1 VLKDCG
7 LIGGFAYINFFSQF
21 FRRKISLF
29 SLKKVDFVTVWLI
42 KKAGLFVMPQW
53 IKEPKWMKNMKKRYD
68 ALQRIA
74 LMLVLLLLGAQG
86 AWADLRRSDNTVC
99 SPKIHFKV
107 PDNWVRAYV
116 VIGGSPHAFGT
127 PDENGWATIDLS
139 DSKAAGTNNDE
150 YFFINSVADNTCQ
163 QKCVTPTGFGIKSND
178 ARSAGFSCRTFS
190 TGNKSWVDGGEVWI
204 QDHPDVKQ
212 SGKTYIT
219 YEEPKVFDFY
229 IFLPN
234 NTTWKSAEPYISETD
249 ASGKTKEVAMYNDG
263 ANCGW
268 YYRRYIDEEFP
279 ASVVVH
285 RSDDT
290 KLEDAIGMNGA
301 WEESGAAEPI
311 PLKDLF
317 DLYSTETGYNK
328 AIYFVAD
335 AEESQKLP
343 SQNQGWYVKRP
354 DVTGKCGYDLA
365 AKIYDT
371 DASLH
376 GAFSCNPDWNAGQ
389 TPAQAHANACYSA
402 SAKFQV
408 LSSATGEMPCIGV
421 TKGMVESEL
430 KVDPTTKKKYMQ
442 LTSKGKKC
450 FGSTPDEAFKA
461 MFNYTE
467 GVNEEYCFNMPF
479 EQAADGKFEFE
490 SDYYQ
495 SPGATVPGGFYP
507 AEEPPP
513 ADMMI
518 SARLPAAENKR
529 KAEGPVYFCGDQ
541 EPSQTPLGL
550 RTIHATEG
558 VPMSDLICNGPGWD
572 GGVDCDGLFQ
582 GGSEF
587 TIGENAIATQI
598 SRKLG
603 VTWNGDGWAW
613 SCSGLTMPEG
623 WPTYAEGSETK
634 STAQGATYR
643 WTSGKSDATVLTTA
657 GRNQHF
663 CFESHANF
671 RFRPGLKFSFRGDD
685 DIWVFIDN
693 KLAVDLGGTH
703 LAAPGYVDLDKF
715 MPTAEVGKSYD
726 IDIYF
731 CDRRTTM
738 SNVHIKTNMFI
749 EQTTGITTEG
759 KQDTKDFIENGNNHY
774 KICYKRSGGG
784 SCAAAMG
791 GGGEKTLCGSEI
803 KDKISYIFTQDKTGQ
818 DASKQKIGSDAFDA
832 NPVQYDGGIDVST
845 PSAPVINEDKLKSI
859 LPSGK
864 YYLIIKIG
872 SDQKAIEITIKG
884 SLAVANRDAV
894 TVDDNGNFSLP
905 YEFKSQAMA
914 SNPKEDGSIDVN
926 QMIPLYVAAMLDPC
940 NGSATCNDPLEMQLS
955 AGQEYSLQVSNPKA
969 QFYAMKNGK
978 LEVFNPA
985 ASRKIGEDGF
995 DVIYVT
1001 IPFDEMETAVEN
1013 VTVNVKG
1020 SARKAEIK
1028 FFVPRIVFVDSDSTF
1043 KVVTQ
1048 DKDTDT
1054 PRLKGSAYEFYI
1066 VALNGDDSPCTD
1078 CNFTLTKGSKTSSGI
1093 NIIDGGEVVN
1103 GRAKITIM
1111 SSMEYCRESEGPA
1124 CKGAA
1129 TLHVVGPSPALMQ
1142 AEYKNMQFQEP
1153 PVPTPLFADI
1163 FDVHGA
1169 VSENTMNIPT
1179 PYYSAEKEYL
1189 DGIGDSLVIYYHRN
1203 FHKDS
1208 LPDKIA
1214 VFWDVDSKDSVLF
1227 EKAEVAAG
1235 AVCGSAAGLADT
1247 LCKPRITLGGKA
1259 LSKDVKTSGSG
1270 KLKSWATYTARGATV
1285 TTAYDGVIY
1294 DRIAPIILSARAVT
1308 DTAAGKN
1315 AQLRISFSEP
1325 VQKTEAGEQQGDNV
1339 FSFYINAGKEHHY
1352 VDYIPV
1358 LSGVSYGNK
1367 LDSVQTIFYSQ
1378 ASEFPQAGDYIHF
1391 RGINGTG
1398 LMMDQSNYKN
1408 TDSIAG
1414 AEGIRSDDESKYLW
1428 NVAPAYDS
1436 DPSVRVPSPWAL
1448 ITGAVNAYAVRLIPD
1463 AVGSIPLTPSEA
1475 AKLPDVEAFTFDA
1488 YKDESDFKKALIN
1501 KDVNVDPN
1509 LANYGFVPHGWFVK
1523 SDMSALI
1530 VQDTTTQAAIGNNY
1544 ASVFF
1549 NYELQFFTNLGSH
1562 VLTKKGRIYCDD
1574 KMNEK
1579 ENGRLYFEGRNC
1591 VDKPKNFFIVW
1602 NMKSDKERLVGSGAY
1617 IAKLKTYVQLAN
1629 FGKKNKNDKSQ
1640 MWGVRHNTKVI
1651 GSFNV
1656 ENSK

>member
-1 VLKDCG
+1 MLKGCG

-86 AWADLRRSDNTVC
+86 AWADLRRKDNTMC
-99 SPKIHFKV
+99 SPKVHFKV
-107 PDNWVRAYV
+107 PDSWTRAYI
-116 VIGGSPHAFGT
+116 VIGGSAQPMPV
-127 PDENGWATIDLS
+127 PDENGWTVIDFS
-139 DSKAAGTNNDE
+139 TKAVGTNSDDL
-150 YFFINSVADNTCQ
+150 FFINSVADNTCQ
-163 QKCVTPTGFGIKSND
+163 QKCVTPGGFGIRSND
-178 ARSAGFSCRTFS
+178 ARSAGFSCGTFEKGS
-190 TGNKSWVDGGEVWI
+190 KSWVDGGDVWI

-317 DLYSTETGYNK
+317 DLYSTEPGYNK

-365 AKIYDT
+365 AIIYDT

-376 GAFSCNPDWNAGQ
+376 GAFTCNPDWFSGIEGQ
-389 TPAQAHANACYSA
+389 TPGAAANACYS
-402 SAKFQV
+402 STAKFNV
-408 LSSATGEMPCIGV
+408 ISSADGVVPCIGV
-421 TKGMVESEL
+421 TKGMVESTL
-430 KVDPTTKKKYMQ
+430 DPNTKKMK
-442 LTSKGKKC
+442 LTATGRKC
-450 FGSTPDEAFKA
+450 FGSDADNAFAA
-461 MFNYTE
+461 MFNFTQ
-467 GVNEEYCFNMPF
+467 GVNEKYCFNMPF

-490 SDYYQ
+490 SDTYQ
-495 SPGATVPGGFYP
+495 SPGATVQGGFYP
-507 AEEPPP
+507 AEEPPS

-518 SARLPAAENKR
+518 SERLPAAENKR

-550 RTIHATEG
+550 RTIHSTEG

-572 GGVDCDGLFQ
+572 GGVDCDGYFK

-613 SCSGLTMPEG
+613 SCSGLAMPDN

-749 EQTTGITTEG
+749 EQTTGIIPEG
-759 KQDTKDFIENGNNHY
+759 KQDTKAFIEKGDNIY
-774 KICYKRSGGG
+774 KICYKKSGGG

-791 GGGEKTLCGSEI
+791 GGGEKTLCADQI

-845 PSAPVINEDKLKSI
+845 PYAPVINEDKLKSI

-914 SNPKEDGSIDVN
+914 SNPNEDGSIDVN

-940 NGSATCNDPLEMQLS
+940 NGAATCNDPLEMQLS

-985 ASRKIGEDGF
+985 STRKIGEDGF

-1001 IPFDEMETAVEN
+1001 IPFDEMVEKAVEN
-1013 VTVNVKG
+1013 VSINVKG
-1020 SARKAEIK
+1020 SARKAELK
-1028 FFVPRIVFVDSDSTF
+1028 FFVPRLVFVDTDSTF
-1043 KVVTQ
+1043 KVVTG
-1048 DKDTDT
+1048 DKNSDD
-1054 PRLKGSAYEFYI
+1054 PRMKGSTYNFYL
-1066 VALNGDDSPCTD
+1066 VALNADDSPCTD
-1078 CNFTLTKGSKTSSGI
+1078 CNFKLTRGSKTSEGVM
-1093 NIIDGGEVVN
+1093 IIDGGEVVN
-1103 GRAKITIM
+1103 GRAKITIQ
-1111 SSMEYCRESEGPA
+1111 SSKEFCREGDGPK

-1129 TLHVVGPSPALMQ
+1129 TLHVFGPSPLTQ
-1142 AEYKNMQFQEP
+1142 ATYDNMVFNEP
-1153 PVPTPLFADI
+1153 PVPYPLFADI

-1169 VSENTMNIPT
+1169 KTESAINVPA
-1179 PYYSAEKEYL
+1179 PYYSADKEYL
-1189 DGIGDSLVIYYHRN
+1189 DGIGDSVVIYYHRE

-1208 LPDKIA
+1208 LPDNIA
-1214 VFWDVDSKDSVLF
+1214 VFWESEKDSVLF
-1227 EKAEVAAG
+1227 DHAEILKGAACGTAKG
-1235 AVCGSAAGLADT
+1235 AKTDSTCLA
-1247 LCKPRITLGGKA
+1247 RITLGGKQF
-1259 LSKDVKTSGSG
+1259 SKDVKTDGTG
-1270 KLKSWATYTARGATV
+1270 TVKSWISCAPRGVPV
-1285 TTAYDGVIY
+1285 TLMNKSAVL
-1294 DRIAPIILSARAVT
+1294 DRIAPLILSARAVT

-1325 VQKTEAGEQQGDNV
+1325 VQKTEAGEQQGDKV

-1378 ASEFPQAGDYIHF
+1378 TSEFPQAGDYIHF

-1398 LMMDQSNYKN
+1398 LIMDQSNYKAV
-1408 TDSIAG
+1408 TDSNPDAK
-1414 AEGIRSDDESKYLW
+1414 EIRPADEYNW
-1428 NVAPAYDS
+1428 NIAPAYDS

-1574 KMNEK
+1574 AMNKK
-1579 ENGRLYFEGRNC
+1579 ENGRFYFEGRNC

>member
-1 VLKDCG
+1 
-7 LIGGFAYINFFSQF
+7 
-21 FRRKISLF
+21 
-29 SLKKVDFVTVWLI
+29 
-42 KKAGLFVMPQW
+42 
-53 IKEPKWMKNMKKRYD
+53 MKKSNR
-68 ALQRIA
+68 ALQSFAI
-74 LMLVLLLLGAQG
+74 MLVLLLIGAQG
-86 AWADLRRSDNTVC
+86 AWADLRRQNNTMC
-99 SPKIHFKV
+99 SPKVHFKV
-107 PDNWVRAYV
+107 PSNWTRAYI
-116 VIGGSPHAFGT
+116 VIGGNAQPMPV
-127 PDENGWATIDLS
+127 PDENGWTTVDFS
-139 DSKAAGTNNDE
+139 DAKAVGTNSDDR
-150 YFFINSVADNTCQ
+150 FFINSVADNTCQ
-163 QKCVTPTGFGIKSND
+163 QKCVTPTQFGIRSND
-178 ARSAGFSCRTFS
+178 ARSVGFSCGTFE

-204 QDHPDVKQ
+204 QDHPDVKK

-219 YEEPKVFDFY
+219 YEEPKVYDFY

-249 ASGKTKEVAMYNDG
+249 ASGKTKEVALYNDG

-268 YYRRYIDEEFP
+268 YYRRYIDEKFP
-279 ASVVVH
+279 ESVVIH
-285 RSDDT
+285 RNDDPN
-290 KLEDAIGMNGA
+290 LEDAIGMNGA
-301 WEESGAAEPI
+301 WEEGAATPI
-311 PLKDLF
+311 ALEGLF
-317 DLYSTETGYNK
+317 EIYSTEPDYNK
-328 AIYFVAD
+328 ALYFVAD

-343 SQNQGWYVKRP
+343 STNKGWYVKRP
-354 DVTGKCGYDLA
+354 DVKGKCGYELA
-365 AKIYDT
+365 AMIYDT

-376 GAFSCNPDWNAGQ
+376 GAFTCNPDWNAGQ

-421 TKGMVESEL
+421 TKGMVESTL
-430 KVDPTTKKKYMQ
+430 DPKTKKMK
-442 LTSKGKKC
+442 LTSTGKKC
-450 FGSTPDEAFKA
+450 FGAQADEAFAA
-461 MFNYTE
+461 MFNFTE
-467 GVNEEYCFNMPF
+467 GVNEQYCFNMPF

-541 EPSQTPLGL
+541 EPSTTPLGL

-634 STAQGATYR
+634 STANGATYR

-671 RFRPGLKFSFRGDD
+671 RFRNGLKFSFRGDD

-715 MPTAEVGKSYD
+715 MPNAVVGRTYD

-759 KQDTKDFIENGNNHY
+759 KQDIEAFVKDGNNVY
-774 KICYKRSGGG
+774 KLCYKKSGGG

-791 GGGEKTLCGSEI
+791 GGGEETRCD
-803 KDKISYIFTQDKTGQ
+803 KDITEPITYIFSTDKTGQ
-818 DASKQKIGSDAFDA
+818 DPTKTRYSADEFAA
-832 NPVQYDGGIDVST
+832 NPKPYDGGIDVSK
-845 PSAPVINEDKLKSI
+845 PYAPVVNEDKLKAA
-859 LPSGK
+859 LPSNK
-864 YYLIIKIG
+864 YFLIIKIG
-872 SDQKAIEITIKG
+872 SDQKAIEINIKG
-884 SLAVANRDAV
+884 SLAVANREAV
-894 TVDDNGNFSLP
+894 TVDENGNHSLP
-905 YEFKSQAMA
+905 YLFRSQAMA
-914 SNPKEDGSIDVN
+914 SQLKEDGTPDID
-926 QMIPLYVAAMLDPC
+926 QMIPLYVAPMIDPC
-940 NGSATCNDPLEMQLS
+940 SNAADCKDPLEMQMS
-955 AGQEYSLQVSNPKA
+955 PGSEYSLQVDNAKA
-969 QFYAMKNGK
+969 QFFAMKGGK
-978 LEVFNPA
+978 LTPFNPT
-985 ASRKIGEDGF
+985 SKRTVGDGGI
-995 DVIYVT
+995 DTIYVT
-1001 IPFDEMETAVEN
+1001 IPFDEMDTKAVET
-1013 VTVNVKG
+1013 VHVNVNG

-1028 FFVPRIVFVDSDSTF
+1028 FFVPRLVFVDSETTF
-1043 KVVTQ
+1043 KVVTG
-1048 DKDTDT
+1048 DKDSD
-1054 PRLKGSAYEFYI
+1054 PVRMKGSAYEFYV

-1078 CNFTLTKGSKTSSGI
+1078 CNFKLTQGSKTSDGVR
-1093 NIIDGGEVVN
+1093 IIAGGEVVN
-1103 GRAKITIM
+1103 GRAKVTIQ
-1111 SSMEYCRESEGPA
+1111 SSKEYCRVGEGPA
-1124 CKGAA
+1124 CKGTA

-1142 AEYKNMQFQEP
+1142 ATYDNMQFTEP
-1153 PVPTPLFADI
+1153 PVPYPLFADI

-1169 VSENTMNIPT
+1169 PSEATINVPP
-1179 PYYSAEKEYL
+1179 PYFSPEKEYL
-1189 DGIGDSLVIYYHRN
+1189 DGIGDSVVVYYHRE

-1208 LPDKIA
+1208 LPDKVA
-1214 VFWDVDSKDSVLF
+1214 VFWESDKDSVLF
-1227 EKAEVAAG
+1227 EHDEVVKGAACGTAKG
-1235 AVCGSAAGLADT
+1235 AKTDSTCI
-1247 LCKPRITLGGKA
+1247 PRITLGGKK
-1259 LSKDVKTSGSG
+1259 LSKDVKTYTDGSA
-1270 KLKSWATYTARGATV
+1270 KVKSWATYSARGVVV
-1285 TTAYDGVIY
+1285 TSEYSGVLL
-1294 DRIAPIILSARAVT
+1294 DRIAPIIISARAVT
-1308 DTAAGKN
+1308 DTAKGST
-1315 AQLRISFSEP
+1315 AQLKIKFSEN
-1325 VQKTEAGEQQGDNV
+1325 VEKTSEGAQQGDNV
-1339 FSFYINAGKEHHY
+1339 FSFYINAAKEHHF
-1352 VDYIPV
+1352 VEYIPIA
-1358 LSGVSYGNK
+1358 SGVSYGRQ
-1367 LDSVQTIFYSQ
+1367 LDSNQTILYSQ

-1398 LMMDQSNYKN
+1398 LVMDQSNYKAV
-1408 TDSIAG
+1408 TDSMPG
-1414 AEGIRSDDESKYLW
+1414 AEGLRPADEYNW
-1428 NVAPAYDS
+1428 NIAPAYDS

-1448 ITGAVNAYAVRLIPD
+1448 ITGAVKDYAVRLMPD
-1463 AVGSIPLTPSEA
+1463 AIGSIPLTPSEY
-1475 AKLPDVEAFTFDA
+1475 AKLPDIEAFTFDA
-1488 YKDESDFKKALIN
+1488 YKDESDFKKAMIN
-1501 KDVNVDPN
+1501 KDASVDPN

-1562 VLTKKGRIYCDD
+1562 VVTKKGRIYCDD
-1574 KMNEK
+1574 AMNKK
-1579 ENGRLYFEGRNC
+1579 ENGKYFFEGKNC

-1602 NMKSDKERLVGSGAY
+1602 NMKSNKDRLVGSGAY
-1617 IAKLKTYVQLAN
+1617 VAKLKTYVQLAN
-1629 FGKKNKNDKSQ
+1629 FGKKNKNDKTE

-1651 GSFNV
+1651 GNMNI

>member
-1 VLKDCG
+1 
-7 LIGGFAYINFFSQF
+7 
-21 FRRKISLF
+21 
-29 SLKKVDFVTVWLI
+29 
-42 KKAGLFVMPQW
+42 
-53 IKEPKWMKNMKKRYD
+53 
-68 ALQRIA
+68 
-74 LMLVLLLLGAQG
+74 MLVLLLIGAQG
-86 AWADLRRSDNTVC
+86 AWADLRRQDNTVC

-107 PDNWVRAYV
+107 PDNWARAYI
-116 VIGGSPHAFGT
+116 VIGGSAHPMGT
-127 PDENGWATIDLS
+127 PDENGWVTIDVG
-139 DSKAAGTNNDE
+139 DAKAVGTNNGNA
-150 YFFINSVADNTCQ
+150 FVINSVADNTCQ
-163 QKCVTPTGFGIKSND
+163 QKCVTPSGFGVKENNIEQ
-178 ARSAGFSCRTFS
+178 AGFTCRTFE

-204 QDHPDVKQ
+204 QDHPDVKK

-249 ASGKTKEVAMYNDG
+249 ANGKTKEVAMYNDG

-290 KLEDAIGMNGA
+290 KLADAIGMNGA

-328 AIYFVAD
+328 ALYFVAD

-343 SQNQGWYVKRP
+343 SSNQGWYVKRP

-365 AKIYDT
+365 AIIYDT

-376 GAFSCNPDWNAGQ
+376 GAFTCNPDWNAGQ
-389 TPAQAHANACYSA
+389 TPEQAHANACYSP

-421 TKGMVESEL
+421 TKGMVESTL
-430 KVDPTTKKKYMQ
+430 DPKTKKMK
-442 LTSKGKKC
+442 LTSTGKKC
-450 FGSTPDEAFKA
+450 FGAQADEAFAA
-461 MFNYTE
+461 MFNFTQ
-467 GVNEEYCFNMPF
+467 GVNEQYCFNMPF

-507 AEEPPP
+507 AEKEPS

-518 SARLPAAENKR
+518 SERLPAAETKR

-541 EPSQTPLGL
+541 EPSTTPLGL
-550 RTIHATEG
+550 RTIDEKEG
-558 VPMSDLICNGPGWD
+558 VPKSDLMCNGPGWD
-572 GGVDCDGLFQ
+572 GGVDCDGLFAA
-582 GGSEF
+582 GSEF
-587 TIGENAIATQI
+587 TIGTNAIATQI

-603 VTWNGDGWAW
+603 VSWVGDGWAW
-613 SCSGLTMPEG
+613 GCEGLPSPEG
-623 WPTYAEGSETK
+623 WPRYTGGTENPG
-634 STAQGATYR
+634 TATASTYR
-643 WTSGKSDATVLTTA
+643 WTSGDDDSKALTKG

-671 RFRPGLKFSFRGDD
+671 RFRNGLKFSFRGDD

-715 MPTAEVGKSYD
+715 MPNAEVGKSYD

-759 KQDTKDFIENGNNHY
+759 KQDTKKFIETGDNIF
-774 KICYKRSGGG
+774 KLCYKKSGGG
-784 SCAAAMG
+784 SCGAALG
-791 GGGEKTLCGSEI
+791 GGGEELKCGPDITETI
-803 KDKISYIFTQDKTGQ
+803 NYVFTQDKTGQ
-818 DASKQKIGSDAFDA
+818 DASKEKIGAESFAA
-832 NPVQYDGGIDVST
+832 NPIQYDGGIDVSK
-845 PSAPVINEDKLKSI
+845 PYAPVINEDKLKSI

-864 YYLIIKIG
+864 YYLIVKIG

-884 SLAVANRDAV
+884 SLAVANREAV
-894 TVDDNGNFSLP
+894 TVDANGNHSLP

-914 SNPKEDGSIDVN
+914 SNPKDDGSIDVN
-926 QMIPLYVAAMLDPC
+926 QMIPLYVAAILDPC
-940 NGSATCNDPLEMQLS
+940 TSTDCSDPLEMQLTPGS
-955 AGQEYSLQVSNPKA
+955 DYSLQVSNPRA

-985 ASRKIGEDGF
+985 ASRKISDEGF

-1001 IPFDEMETAVEN
+1001 IPMAEMESAVEN
-1013 VTVNVKG
+1013 VSINVKG

-1028 FFVPRIVFVDSDSTF
+1028 FFVPRIVFVESETSY
-1043 KVVTQ
+1043 KVISG
-1048 DKDTDT
+1048 DKDTDK
-1054 PRLKGSAYEFYI
+1054 PRLKGSPYDFYI
-1066 VALNGDDSPCTD
+1066 VALNGDDSPCMD

-1111 SSMEYCRESEGPA
+1111 SSMEYCKVGEGNKCTGP
-1124 CKGAA
+1124 A
-1129 TLHVVGPSPALMQ
+1129 TLHVVGPTPDLMQ
-1142 AEYKNMQFQEP
+1142 AEYKNMLFEEP

-1169 VSENTMNIPT
+1169 VSETPMNIPT

-1189 DGIGDSLVIYYHRN
+1189 DGIGDSIVVYYARN
-1203 FHKDS
+1203 FYNNPDS
-1208 LPDKIA
+1208 LPNKIA
-1214 VFWDVDSKDSVLF
+1214 IYWDNDPKDSVLF
-1227 EKAEVAAG
+1227 EKAEIAAG
-1235 AVCGSAAGLADT
+1235 TRCGAAAGLADT
-1247 LCKPRITLGGKA
+1247 LCLQRITLGGKA

-1294 DRIAPIILSARAVT
+1294 DRIAPIIISARAVT

-1352 VDYIPV
+1352 VDYISV

-1408 TDSIAG
+1408 TDSIPG
-1414 AEGIRSDDESKYLW
+1414 AEGLRSDDESKYLW

-1617 IAKLKTYVQLAN
+1617 IAKLKTYVQLAS

>member
-1 VLKDCG
+1 
-7 LIGGFAYINFFSQF
+7 
-21 FRRKISLF
+21 
-29 SLKKVDFVTVWLI
+29 
-42 KKAGLFVMPQW
+42 
-53 IKEPKWMKNMKKRYD
+53 MKKSNR
-68 ALQRIA
+68 ALQSFAI
-74 LMLVLLLLGAQG
+74 MLVLLLIGAQG
-86 AWADLRRSDNTVC
+86 AWADLRRQNNTMC
-99 SPKIHFKV
+99 SPKVHFKV
-107 PDNWVRAYV
+107 PSNWTRAYI
-116 VIGGSPHAFGT
+116 VIGGNAQPMPV
-127 PDENGWATIDLS
+127 PDENGWTTVDFS
-139 DSKAAGTNNDE
+139 DAKAVGTNSDDR
-150 YFFINSVADNTCQ
+150 FFINSVADNTCQ
-163 QKCVTPTGFGIKSND
+163 QKCVTPTQFGIRSND
-178 ARSAGFSCRTFS
+178 ARSVGFSCSTFE

-204 QDHPDVKQ
+204 QDHPDVKK

-219 YEEPKVFDFY
+219 YEEPKVYDFY

-249 ASGKTKEVAMYNDG
+249 ASGKTKEVALYNDG

-268 YYRRYIDEEFP
+268 YYRRYIDEKFP
-279 ASVVVH
+279 ESVVIH
-285 RSDDT
+285 RNDDPN
-290 KLEDAIGMNGA
+290 LEDAIGMNGA
-301 WEESGAAEPI
+301 WEEGAATPI
-311 PLKDLF
+311 ALEGLF
-317 DLYSTETGYNK
+317 EIYSTEPDYNK
-328 AIYFVAD
+328 ALYFVAD

-343 SQNQGWYVKRP
+343 SSNQGWYVKRP
-354 DVTGKCGYDLA
+354 DVKGKCGYELA
-365 AKIYDT
+365 AMIYDT

-376 GAFSCNPDWNAGQ
+376 GAFTCNPDWNAGQ

-421 TKGMVESEL
+421 TKGMVESTL
-430 KVDPTTKKKYMQ
+430 DPKTKKMK
-442 LTSKGKKC
+442 LTSTGKKC
-450 FGSTPDEAFKA
+450 FGAQADEAFAA
-461 MFNYTE
+461 MFNFTE
-467 GVNEEYCFNMPF
+467 GVNEQYCFNMPF

-541 EPSQTPLGL
+541 EPSTTPLGL

-634 STAQGATYR
+634 STANGATYR

-671 RFRPGLKFSFRGDD
+671 RFRNGLKFSFRGDD

-715 MPTAEVGKSYD
+715 MPNAEVGKSYD

-759 KQDTKDFIENGNNHY
+759 KQDIESFIKDGNNVY
-774 KICYKRSGGG
+774 KLCYKKSGGG

-791 GGGEKTLCGSEI
+791 GGGEETKCGPDITDPITYVFST
-803 KDKISYIFTQDKTGQ
+803 DKSGQ
-818 DASKQKIGSDAFDA
+818 DPTKTKYSADDFAA
-832 NPVQYDGGIDVST
+832 NPKPYDGGIDVSK
-845 PSAPVINEDKLKSI
+845 PYAPVVNEDKLKAT

-864 YYLIIKIG
+864 YFLIIKIG
-872 SDQKAIEITIKG
+872 SDQKAIEINIKG
-884 SLAVANRDAV
+884 SLAVANREAV
-894 TVDDNGNFSLP
+894 TVDENGNHSLP
-905 YEFKSQAMA
+905 YLFKSQAMA
-914 SNPKEDGSIDVN
+914 SQLKEDGTPDID
-926 QMIPLYVAAMLDPC
+926 QMIPLYVAPMIDPC
-940 NGSATCNDPLEMQLS
+940 SNAADCKDPLEMQMS
-955 AGQEYSLQVSNPKA
+955 PGSEYSLQVDNAKA
-969 QFYAMKNGK
+969 QFFAMKGGK
-978 LEVFNPA
+978 LTPFSPTSKRTV
-985 ASRKIGEDGF
+985 GDGGI
-995 DVIYVT
+995 DTIYVT
-1001 IPFDEMETAVEN
+1001 IPFDEMDTKAVET
-1013 VTVNVKG
+1013 VHVNVNG

-1028 FFVPRIVFVDSDSTF
+1028 FFVPRLVFVDSETTF
-1043 KVVTQ
+1043 KVVTG
-1048 DKDTDT
+1048 DKDSD
-1054 PRLKGSAYEFYI
+1054 PVRMKGSAYEFYV

-1078 CNFTLTKGSKTSSGI
+1078 CNFKLTQGSKTSDGVR
-1093 NIIDGGEVVN
+1093 IIAGGEVVN
-1103 GRAKITIM
+1103 GRAKVTIQ
-1111 SSMEYCRESEGPA
+1111 SSKEYCRVSEGPA
-1124 CKGAA
+1124 CKGTA

-1142 AEYKNMQFQEP
+1142 ATYDNMQFTEP
-1153 PVPTPLFADI
+1153 PVPYPLFADI

-1169 VSENTMNIPT
+1169 PSEATINVPP
-1179 PYYSAEKEYL
+1179 PYFSPEKEYL
-1189 DGIGDSLVIYYHRN
+1189 DGIGDSVVVYYHRE

-1208 LPDKIA
+1208 LPDKVA
-1214 VFWDVDSKDSVLF
+1214 VFWESDKDSVLF
-1227 EKAEVAAG
+1227 EHDEVVKGAACGTAKG
-1235 AVCGSAAGLADT
+1235 AKTDSTCI
-1247 LCKPRITLGGKA
+1247 PRITLGGKK
-1259 LSKDVKTSGSG
+1259 LSKDVKTYTDGSA
-1270 KLKSWATYTARGATV
+1270 KVKSWATYSARGVVV
-1285 TTAYDGVIY
+1285 TSEYSGVLL
-1294 DRIAPIILSARAVT
+1294 DRIAPIIISARAVT
-1308 DTAAGKN
+1308 DTAKGST
-1315 AQLRISFSEP
+1315 AQLKIKFSEN
-1325 VQKTEAGEQQGDNV
+1325 VEKTSEGAQQGDNV
-1339 FSFYINAGKEHHY
+1339 FSFYINAAKEHHF
-1352 VDYIPV
+1352 VEYIPIA
-1358 LSGVSYGNK
+1358 SGVSYGRQ
-1367 LDSVQTIFYSQ
+1367 LDSNQTILYSQ

-1398 LMMDQSNYKN
+1398 LVMDQSNYKAV
-1408 TDSIAG
+1408 TDSMPG
-1414 AEGIRSDDESKYLW
+1414 AEGLRPADEYNW
-1428 NVAPAYDS
+1428 NIAPAYDS

-1448 ITGAVNAYAVRLIPD
+1448 ITGAVKDYAVRLMPD
-1463 AVGSIPLTPSEA
+1463 AIGSIPLTPSEY
-1475 AKLPDVEAFTFDA
+1475 AKLPDIEAFTFDA
-1488 YKDESDFKKALIN
+1488 YKDESDFKKAMIN
-1501 KDVNVDPN
+1501 KDASVDPN

-1562 VLTKKGRIYCDD
+1562 VVTKKGRIYCDD
-1574 KMNEK
+1574 AMNKK
-1579 ENGRLYFEGRNC
+1579 ENGKYFFEGKNC

-1602 NMKSDKERLVGSGAY
+1602 NMKSNKDRLVGSGAY
-1617 IAKLKTYVQLAN
+1617 VAKLKTYVQLAN
-1629 FGKKNKNDKSQ
+1629 FGKKNKNDKTE

-1651 GSFNV
+1651 GNMNI

>member
-1 VLKDCG
+1 
-7 LIGGFAYINFFSQF
+7 
-21 FRRKISLF
+21 
-29 SLKKVDFVTVWLI
+29 
-42 KKAGLFVMPQW
+42 
-53 IKEPKWMKNMKKRYD
+53 
-68 ALQRIA
+68 
-74 LMLVLLLLGAQG
+74 
-86 AWADLRRSDNTVC
+86 
-99 SPKIHFKV
+99 
-107 PDNWVRAYV
+107 
-116 VIGGSPHAFGT
+116 
-127 PDENGWATIDLS
+127 
-139 DSKAAGTNNDE
+139 
-150 YFFINSVADNTCQ
+150 
-163 QKCVTPTGFGIKSND
+163 
-178 ARSAGFSCRTFS
+178 
-190 TGNKSWVDGGEVWI
+190 
-204 QDHPDVKQ
+204 
-212 SGKTYIT
+212 
-219 YEEPKVFDFY
+219 
-229 IFLPN
+229 
-234 NTTWKSAEPYISETD
+234 
-249 ASGKTKEVAMYNDG
+249 MYND
-263 ANCGW
+263 ADNCGW
-268 YYRRYIDEEFP
+268 YYRRYIDEPFP

-285 RSDDT
+285 RDDDT
-290 KLEDAIGMNGA
+290 KLNEAIGMNGA
-301 WEESGAAEPI
+301 WEEGAATPI
-311 PLKDLF
+311 ALEGLF
-317 DLYSTETGYNK
+317 EIYSTEPGYNK
-328 AIYFVAD
+328 ALYFVAD

-343 SQNQGWYVKRP
+343 SANQGWYVVRP
-354 DVTGKCGYDLA
+354 DVTGKCGYELA
-365 AKIYDT
+365 ALIYDT

-376 GAFSCNPDWNAGQ
+376 GAFTCAPNWS
-389 TPAQAHANACYSA
+389 QAIDGTEKVKYNACYYST
-402 SAKFQV
+402 AKFPV
-408 LSSATGEMPCIGV
+408 TSTGDAVVPCVGV
-421 TKGMVESEL
+421 TKGMVESTL
-430 KVDPTTKKKYMQ
+430 DAKTKKMKLTTKGQ
-442 LTSKGKKC
+442 KC
-450 FGSTPDEAFKA
+450 FGSQADAAFAA
-461 MFNYTE
+461 MFTATA

-479 EQAADGKFEFE
+479 EQASDGKFEFE
-490 SDYYQ
+490 SDTYQ
-495 SPGATVPGGFYP
+495 SPGAKAVGGFYP
-507 AEEPPP
+507 AEQQPSAE
-513 ADMMI
+513 MMI
-518 SARLPAAENKR
+518 SERLPAAENKR
-529 KAEGPVYFCGDQ
+529 KAEGPTFFCPDD
-541 EPSQTPLGL
+541 PNNRTSRTPLGL
-550 RTIHATEG
+550 RTIHPTEE

-572 GGVDCDGLFQ
+572 GGVDCEGYFAE
-582 GGSEF
+582 GSEF
-587 TIGENAIATQI
+587 SKDGTMNPIGTQI
-598 SRKLG
+598 SRALN
-603 VTWNGDGWAW
+603 VTWGGDGWGW
-613 SCSGLTMPEG
+613 SCEWMNGAVPEG
-623 WPTYAEGSETK
+623 WNMYAPTSETVVAATANEK
-634 STAQGATYR
+634 SHR
-643 WTSGKSDATVLTTA
+643 WVSTEGGNGDDGNVFTKA

-671 RFRPGLKFSFRGDD
+671 RFKKGLKFSFRGDD

-759 KQDTKDFIENGNNHY
+759 KQDTKKFIETGDNIF
-774 KICYKRSGGG
+774 KLCYKKSGGR
-784 SCAAAMG
+784 SCSAALG
-791 GGGEKTLCGSEI
+791 GGGEELKCGADITETI
-803 KDKISYIFTQDKTGQ
+803 NYVFTQDKTGQ
-818 DASKQKIGSDAFDA
+818 DASKEKIGAESFAA
-832 NPVQYDGGIDVST
+832 NPIQYDGGIDVSK
-845 PSAPVINEDKLKSI
+845 PYAPVINEDKLKSI

-864 YYLIIKIG
+864 YYLIVKIG

-985 ASRKIGEDGF
+985 STRKIGEDGF

-1001 IPFDEMETAVEN
+1001 IPFDEMESAVEN

-1043 KVVTQ
+1043 KVITQ

-1408 TDSIAG
+1408 TDSIPG
-1414 AEGIRSDDESKYLW
+1414 AEGLRSDDESKYLW

-1617 IAKLKTYVQLAN
+1617 IAKLKTYVQLAS